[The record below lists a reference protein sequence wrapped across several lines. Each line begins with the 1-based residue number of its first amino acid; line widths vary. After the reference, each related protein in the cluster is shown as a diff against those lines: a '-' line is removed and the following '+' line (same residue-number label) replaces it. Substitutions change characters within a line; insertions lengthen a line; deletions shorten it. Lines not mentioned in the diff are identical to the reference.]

1 MFFLNLLRKEK
12 GSIAVLMAIS
22 MTVLAG
28 FTAFAL
34 DFGQVYYER
43 YQLTNI
49 VDSAALA
56 GAQEMPENYSE
67 AEDKAKEYAEIN
79 GGNFKEINVTIDESS
94 NTIRVDALRSVSYKF
109 ARILGFEGTSV
120 SAVAVAKVGTVGETS
135 GIMPFGIQEQQLNFG
150 QLYDL
155 KVDAPPEYGAG
166 NFGAL
171 ALGGPGAN
179 IYRNNIKYTYDDE
192 PVGVTD
198 VLDTETGNMD
208 DPTGDG
214 ISYRLNEET
223 CETPCTPDS
232 FERDCS
238 RLVTVPVYVPLGDKN
253 NIKEVEVIGFAAFL
267 LEEVTSDSSIK
278 GYFVETIVP
287 GGIDNTTGDY
297 GLKSVKLIE

>member
-1 MFFLNLLRKEK
+1 MFFLNLLTKEK
-12 GSIAVLMAIS
+12 GSIAVILALS

-28 FTAFAL
+28 FTALAL

-43 YQLTNI
+43 YRLTNI

-56 GAQEMPENYSE
+56 GAQEMPNDYSE
-67 AEDKAKEYAEIN
+67 AENKAKEYAEIN
-79 GGNFKEINVTIDESS
+79 GGNFKEINITIDENN
-94 NTIRVDALRSVSYKF
+94 NTIKVDALRSVSYKF

-120 SAVAVAKVGTVGETS
+120 NAVAVAKVGTVGETT

-171 ALGGPGAN
+171 ALGGPGADR
-179 IYRNNIKYTYDDE
+179 YRDNIKYTYDE
-192 PVGVTD
+192 VVGVTD

-208 DPTGDG
+208 GPTKDG
-214 ISYRLNEET
+214 VNYRLNNET
-223 CETPCTPDS
+223 CETPCTPES
-232 FERDCS
+232 FKRDCS
-238 RLVTVPVYVPLGDKN
+238 RLVTVPVYIPLGDKN
-253 NIKEVEVIGFAAFL
+253 NIKEVEVLGFAAFL
-267 LEEVTSDSSIK
+267 LEEVTSDSSVK

-287 GGIDNTTGDY
+287 GDADNTADDF